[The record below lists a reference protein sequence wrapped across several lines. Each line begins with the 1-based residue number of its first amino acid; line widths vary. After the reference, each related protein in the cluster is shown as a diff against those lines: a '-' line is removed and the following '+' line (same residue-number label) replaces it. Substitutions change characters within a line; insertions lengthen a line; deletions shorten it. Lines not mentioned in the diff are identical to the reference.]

1 MEARTPEPSPQYAFS
16 LSRSLQKVLPTALVS
31 EHDGIS
37 YLIDPCYRT
46 VLACL
51 RRLCDPEADELHKR
65 LYLARHFYLNHPP
78 RDMDALFA
86 AFITG
91 GEAGGD
97 EPPLMDFEV
106 DAGAI
111 YASFRQQYGIDLLR
125 EELHWIE
132 FRELMA
138 GLAEDTPFGARVRL
152 RALPDRDIPPEDRP
166 RIQKLREKIRIPE
179 RVNPEEQ
186 ALLAELNRKLAAGED
201 PAEIIRQLQEG

>member
-1 MEARTPEPSPQYAFS
+1 MEPRTPEATRRYAFS
-16 LSRSLQKVLPTALVS
+16 LSRSPQKVLPTALVS
-31 EHDGIS
+31 GHDGLS

-51 RRLCDPEADELHKR
+51 RWLCDPAMEEMRKR
-65 LYLARHFYLNHPP
+65 LYLARFFFLNHPP

-86 AFITG
+86 AFVTG
-91 GEAGGD
+91 GETGGD

-132 FRELMA
+132 FRELLA
-138 GLAEDTPFGARVRL
+138 GLCEDTPFGARVRL
-152 RALPDRDIPPEDRP
+152 RALPDREISAEDRP
-166 RIQKLREKIRIPE
+166 RIQKLREMIRIPE
-179 RVNPEEQ
+179 RVDPAEQ
-186 ALLAELNRKLAAGED
+186 ALLTELNRRLAEGED
-201 PAEIIRQLQEG
+201 PTEIIRQLQEG